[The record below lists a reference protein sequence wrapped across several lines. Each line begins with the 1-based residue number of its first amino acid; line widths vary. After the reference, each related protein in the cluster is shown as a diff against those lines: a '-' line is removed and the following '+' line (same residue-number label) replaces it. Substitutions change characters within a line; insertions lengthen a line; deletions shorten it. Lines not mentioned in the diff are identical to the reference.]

1 MLQCREGINALIRIM
16 PPGWVIGGLSCGP
29 EGVTTFWTRDVGR
42 ISGLSKALNVSGIN
56 FSGKSISDDGQTM
69 MVSVPLNKVDIVS
82 SPPQY
87 YDVDL
92 KNVLNNM
99 FQSIGQDIS
108 LNSFSYTSPRNNVYR
123 SVQFSFDSM
132 QNPTVWNKLLTKF
145 SGLEI
150 NNIKYDVNSKMW
162 HYEGAIYVF

>member
-1 MLQCREGINALIRIM
+1 
-16 PPGWVIGGLSCGP
+16 
-29 EGVTTFWTRDVGR
+29 
-42 ISGLSKALNVSGIN
+42 
-56 FSGKSISDDGQTM
+56 M